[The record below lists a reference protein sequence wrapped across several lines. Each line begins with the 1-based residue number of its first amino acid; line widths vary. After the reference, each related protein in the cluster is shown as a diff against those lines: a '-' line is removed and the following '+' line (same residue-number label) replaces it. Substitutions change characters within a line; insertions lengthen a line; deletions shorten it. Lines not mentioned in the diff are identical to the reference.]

1 MDSGISRRIPGSTIV
16 ASNNQ
21 KVVNYTKRR
30 AMLELSGMY
39 RAGYMCVNTYHI
51 QLLHL
56 TYNLD
61 IK

>member
-1 MDSGISRRIPGSTIV
+1 MQAVLCHVMSG
-16 ASNNQ
+16 SNYH

-30 AMLELSGMY
+30 AMYELSDMY

>member
-1 MDSGISRRIPGSTIV
+1 M
-16 ASNNQ
+16 SNNQ

-30 AMLELSGMY
+30 AMCELSDMY